1 MMDAGK
7 AVYVDRE
14 WCASEGIPFSYLLF
28 RAITSLMKGISTFS
42 QPQDPAVATR
52 AGLLLTVMNSL
63 GLSPGE
69 EDFAKFLRMESE
81 LSAFSSGVES
91 RIFSTWSPDASL
103 PGCSGSFPGEALD
116 SRLKR
121 TETAKSVAEKFAYE
135 RLTEIQRLQT
145 QLAATEKAKAYAESL
160 AINRL
165 QELQQL
171 QNQLTQANTQLES
184 IRSSTGYKLLKIIK
198 LASNRGRPDV

>member
-1 MMDAGK
+1 
-7 AVYVDRE
+7 
-14 WCASEGIPFSYLLF
+14 
-28 RAITSLMKGISTFS
+28 
-42 QPQDPAVATR
+42 
-52 AGLLLTVMNSL
+52 
-63 GLSPGE
+63 
-69 EDFAKFLRMESE
+69 
-81 LSAFSSGVES
+81 
-91 RIFSTWSPDASL
+91 L